1 MMQIKIAKIKKNIK
15 NKNKRKDEGE
25 NIFLHQNLLTSS
37 TSEWC
42 FELIIPISDFFPSTW
57 ISSLLTGPLSATA
70 LLSSVCENK
79 FVNTLEQYRDF
90 IPYTSIL
97 EKYLLSH
104 NKVIRY
110 CTLSSALALILGIWK
125 LSTQIT
131 SVCKAEIVVKQ

>member
-1 MMQIKIAKIKKNIK
+1 
-15 NKNKRKDEGE
+15 
-25 NIFLHQNLLTSS
+25 
-37 TSEWC
+37 
-42 FELIIPISDFFPSTW
+42 
-57 ISSLLTGPLSATA
+57 
-70 LLSSVCENK
+70 LSSVCENK

>member
-1 MMQIKIAKIKKNIK
+1 
-15 NKNKRKDEGE
+15 
-25 NIFLHQNLLTSS
+25 LHQNLLTSS

-57 ISSLLTGPLSATA
+57 ISSLLAGPLSATS
-70 LLSSVCENK
+70 LLSSVCEKK
-79 FVNTLEQYRDF
+79 FVNRQWNTLEQYRDF

-110 CTLSSALALILGIWK
+110 CTLSSALALILGTWK